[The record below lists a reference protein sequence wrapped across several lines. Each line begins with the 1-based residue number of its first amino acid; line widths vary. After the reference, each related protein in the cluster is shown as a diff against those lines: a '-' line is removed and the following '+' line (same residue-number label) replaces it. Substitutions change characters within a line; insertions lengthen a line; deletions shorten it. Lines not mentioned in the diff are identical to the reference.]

1 MEADPFDIVFILAVG
16 DERWSASVLAPHVK
30 KVACHS
36 GKEARTLCAPEIIYF
51 HRLFRSQDTNPFVE
65 DFQLI

>member
-16 DERWSASVLAPHVK
+16 DERWSAYVLAPHVK

-36 GKEARTLCAPEIIYF
+36 GKEARMLCATSTDSLGPKTPTHLLKIF
-51 HRLFRSQDTNPFVE
+51 N
-65 DFQLI
+65 